1 MCRSF
6 FKVLKLFH
14 VSNSHF
20 NCSVAP
26 GSLVNGINRCQS
38 LLSAS
43 PSWSWHSRTHPQQ
56 CCPASIHHDKD
67 DPATK
72 RPRLQ
77 AQRKFAQSPPS
88 SPGPP
93 VLMTSARSNH
103 THNLAV
109 VSCLTRRRPKT
120 EDFLSFLCLRGSAAL
135 PSNMAFL
142 ASGQAKEPGGTQ
154 HVTSCLS
161 TNHRTATE
169 EKNMSIFSRVA
180 RVQQD
185 SRSLRGSGGSAAV
198 NSFCPLTSR
207 AQRRKE
213 RERREEELQRMRK
226 EGMEEDRREEAEG
239 HLLRPS
245 ELSLQFRRTNKV
257 AMVTGFSEQRTSY
270 VRSIPPVK
278 PCTGVGSRQSPR
290 PSSTCKLGHPQSRPR
305 EINNKHLSRHSNQEL
320 PRSQHLPPH
329 HRPVP
334 NYCSNPKTFIS
345 LQNSGRNLIRSPAQI
360 PLNNGSVIRQ
370 LSENPGVLR
379 LSRRRRGLPPDTSP
393 LNRVPLDNNSLNKC
407 RTLQYNDGDVLLES
421 DCHIAEI
428 PQTEADSEKDVRAVY
443 VNHMD
448 KITGSHDEVF
458 KQDKCGHIGEMTL
471 ERGSCISEDLQDKV
485 NVGKLSLESNT
496 NVITNYDLSP
506 VSKVI
511 CRHVREKRLQRKQ
524 SASSTIPKPN
534 IRTNV
539 SRTFARAATARTTV
553 TEADISSVTSAH
565 VHTDQPANYS
575 AKHTAKGTYKGNSK
589 NITKCTSPA
598 CSYSIHN
605 SKGAAKD
612 SSKGTTED
620 LSATVSNNCSTSKGS
635 TKALTQ
641 TKSPTSAIKTR
652 TSPRILQ
659 KR

>member
-1 MCRSF
+1 MQEKYF
-6 FKVLKLFH
+6 LF
-14 VSNSHF
+14 
-20 NCSVAP
+20 
-26 GSLVNGINRCQS
+26 LVNEGIS
-38 LLSAS
+38 
-43 PSWSWHSRTHPQQ
+43 
-56 CCPASIHHDKD
+56 
-67 DPATK
+67 
-72 RPRLQ
+72 
-77 AQRKFAQSPPS
+77 FS
-88 SPGPP
+88 S
-93 VLMTSARSNH
+93 S
-103 THNLAV
+103 
-109 VSCLTRRRPKT
+109 
-120 EDFLSFLCLRGSAAL
+120 GSAAL

-142 ASGQAKEPGGTQ
+142 SSGQAKEPGGTQ

-169 EKNMSIFSRVA
+169 EKNMSIFSRA

-185 SRSLRGSGGSAAV
+185 SRSLRGSEGSAAV

-207 AQRRKE
+207 AQRKKE
-213 RERREEELQRMRK
+213 REGREEELQRMRK

-239 HLLRPS
+239 HLLRS
-245 ELSLQFRRTNKV
+245 RKLSLQV
-257 AMVTGFSEQRTSY
+257 AMVTGFSEHRTSY
-270 VRSIPPVK
+270 VRSIPPLK

-290 PSSTCKLGHPQSRPR
+290 PSSTCKVRGHPQSRPR
-305 EINNKHLSRHSNQEL
+305 KINNKHLSRHSNQEL
-320 PRSQHLPPH
+320 PRNQHLSPH
-329 HRPVP
+329 HWPVS
-334 NYCSNPKTFIS
+334 NYCSNPKTFSS
-345 LQNSGRNLIRSPAQI
+345 LPNSGINLSRSPAQI
-360 PLNNGSVIRQ
+360 PLTNGSVIRQ
-370 LSENPGVLR
+370 LSENPGILR
-379 LSRRRRGLPPDTSP
+379 LSRRRRGLPPDTSHTH
-393 LNRVPLDNNSLNKC
+393 LNQVPLDNNSLIKC

-421 DCHIAEI
+421 DCHISEI
-428 PQTEADSEKDVRAVY
+428 PHTEADSDKDVRAAY

-448 KITGSHDEVF
+448 KITGSNDEEF
-458 KQDKCGHIGEMTL
+458 KQEKCGHIGEMTL

-539 SRTFARAATARTTV
+539 SRTFARAATARTTI
-553 TEADISSVTSAH
+553 TKADISSVTSVH

-620 LSATVSNNCSTSKGS
+620 LSATVSDYCSTSKGS
-635 TKALTQ
+635 TKGLTQ